1 MGDRRVIA
9 PPIKVCHKMW
19 AQMKN
24 IKEKSAAICHIAS
37 IFDAEIFYLRQ
48 VLWQDLIGGAIVLYN
63 FNIYLV
69 KIQ

>member
-1 MGDRRVIA
+1 MQ
-9 PPIKVCHKMW
+9 

-24 IKEKSAAICHIAS
+24 IMEKSTAICHIAS